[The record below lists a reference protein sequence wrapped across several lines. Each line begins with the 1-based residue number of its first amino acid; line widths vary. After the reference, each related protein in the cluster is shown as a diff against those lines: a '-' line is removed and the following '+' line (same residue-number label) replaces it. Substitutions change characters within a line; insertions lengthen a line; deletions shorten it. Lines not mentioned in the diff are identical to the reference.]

1 MVKLDKK
8 NNRNIDNRS
17 AIAKAKLIRTSP
29 RKLNIVVKAIRGMK
43 VSDALAQLKFIQKKV
58 APEIRKCLQAAI
70 ANAEHNEGLDI
81 DNLYIEEAVVG
92 KSILMKRIRPRA
104 RGSASRINKFFS
116 NLKIK
121 VTEVEE

>member
-1 MVKLDKK
+1 MANLAKKK
-8 NNRNIDNRS
+8 NNDNNS

-29 RKLNIVVKAIRGMK
+29 RKLNLVAKSIRNM
-43 VSDALAQLKFIQKKV
+43 SASNALMQLKFMQKKV
-58 APEIRKCLQAAI
+58 APEVRKCVKQAI
-70 ANAEHNEGLDI
+70 ANAEHNYGLDI

-116 NLKIK
+116 NLRIK
-121 VTEVEE
+121 VTEIEE

>member
-43 VSDALAQLKFIQKKV
+43 VSDALAQLKFIQNKV